1 MTKRDP
7 GGRKRRLKLI
17 NEARRRRKDDDDVGG
32 ISRLETT
39 TTTTTTATA
48 DHPPTQRDFG
58 GDAMMMAVDKVV
70 AKHAMK
76 KATKKAKFLE
86 SACAS
91 VYSLFRSARWNAW
104 TSGSRSNCCVVL
116 FVSSN
121 CVNRLTTS
129 LPCSLFA
136 RRRRARAH
144 TQRYVGRTNQTP
156 PLERPSRKNNNR
168 ANRSRRSARASSLAW
183 RISPR
188 ISTRRCWRRRRRYE
202 RRVRGRRR
210 CRRCCRTR

>member
-1 MTKRDP
+1 MRVCVVVSFPKR
-7 GGRKRRLKLI
+7 
-17 NEARRRRKDDDDVGG
+17 E
-32 ISRLETT
+32 
-39 TTTTTTATA
+39 
-48 DHPPTQRDFG
+48 
-58 GDAMMMAVDKVV
+58 
-70 AKHAMK
+70 
-76 KATKKAKFLE
+76 
-86 SACAS
+86 
-91 VYSLFRSARWNAW
+91 RWNAW
-104 TSGSRSNCCVVL
+104 TSGWSRSNKRCVVL

-121 CVNRLTTS
+121 CVIRLTTS
-129 LPCSLFA
+129 LPCSLCA
-136 RRRRARAH
+136 RGRRRARAH